1 LLNPEAGGYRCLMKM
16 SMDSA
21 EGAYRILGYSD
32 GEIRINDA
40 RYSAS
45 LLVSP
50 DTLVTEWGPTS
61 LEALTSDHLQAV
73 SELAPEVVLLG
84 TGAQQSFPGRELM
97 LSLMRGGIGL
107 EVMDTA
113 SACRTYNVLMSE
125 GRRVVAALILDGGEL
140 TGTQGR

>member
-1 LLNPEAGGYRCLMKM
+1 MKM

-21 EGAYRILGYSD
+21 DGAYRILGYSD

-40 RYSAS
+40 RYDTS

-61 LEALTSDHLQAV
+61 LMALSSAHLDSV
-73 SELAPEVVLLG
+73 RELEPEVVLLG
-84 TGAQQSFPGRELM
+84 TGAQQTFPARDLM
-97 LSLMRGGIGL
+97 LSLMRAGIGL
-107 EVMDTA
+107 EIMDTA

-125 GRRVVAALILDGGEL
+125 GRRVVAALIIDGGEL
-140 TGTQGR
+140 TGHQGR